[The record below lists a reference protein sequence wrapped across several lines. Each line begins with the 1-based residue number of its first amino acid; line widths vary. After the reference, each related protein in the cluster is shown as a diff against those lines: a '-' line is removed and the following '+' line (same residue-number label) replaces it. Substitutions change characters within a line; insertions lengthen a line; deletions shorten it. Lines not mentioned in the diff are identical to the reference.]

1 MTAMVRDSSVA
12 ERGAHIPDVV
22 GSIPTPATTYRYL
35 GDRMTDVGLRGAACD
50 AVRRRDGRC
59 VRGKN
64 GSMLV
69 RFDDGRVA
77 VVLGRLLR
85 KVTA

>member
-1 MTAMVRDSSVA
+1 M
-12 ERGAHIPDVV
+12 
-22 GSIPTPATTYRYL
+22 TYRYL
-35 GDRMTDVGLRGAACD
+35 GDCMTDTSLRGATCE
-50 AVRRRDGRC
+50 AVRRADGKC
-59 VRGKN
+59 VRGRN

-85 KVTA
+85 KVAR

>member
-1 MTAMVRDSSVA
+1 MTA
-12 ERGAHIPDVV
+12 
-22 GSIPTPATTYRYL
+22 YRYL
-35 GDRMTDVGLRGAACD
+35 GDHMTDAGLRGAGCT
-50 AVRRRDGRC
+50 AVRREDGRC
-59 VRGKN
+59 IRGKN

-85 KVTA
+85 KVAR